1 MTLVDLILLAL
12 FGAICFVAGYVHAMR
27 VIVKAVIE
35 QAETDQKDTGTDL
48 LPTESQL
55 LNIEK
60 HNNMYYA
67 YVGEQFAGQSSSL
80 QELVINMK
88 HQRKIV
94 SFKVA
99 HIAGLDSSERAALA
113 EAIYNNYQIK

>member
-12 FGAICFVAGYVHAMR
+12 FGFICFVFGYVHAMR
-27 VIVKAVIE
+27 VIVKAVVE
-35 QAETDQKDTGTDL
+35 QAEIDQDAD
-48 LPTESQL
+48 PAESSTQGL
-55 LNIEK
+55 DSLNIEK
-60 HNNMYYA
+60 HNGTYYA

-80 QELVINMK
+80 QELVTNMK

-99 HIAGLDSSERAALA
+99 HIAGLDSAERAALA